1 MNNIEKL
8 LRKISVHD
16 KTVLLE
22 TLRDLKR
29 GDLEKLRLEKI
40 SGSESYKLRKGN
52 FRIIFHY
59 ENGKI
64 IIDTVRPRN

>member
-22 TLRDLKR
+22 TLRDLKQ
-29 GDLEKLRLEKI
+29 GDLEKLRVEK
-40 SGSESYKLRKGN
+40 S
-52 FRIIFHY
+52 FVVH
-59 ENGKI
+59 
-64 IIDTVRPRN
+64 